1 MNQNAFVEQCLDFP
15 GLPAGTTFAVR
26 QHLGAVDQRGDRQRP
41 DRDGYRPAGV
51 PGPMISVR
59 FLRIVAM
66 ASAVFA
72 ADAMCGDVT
81 DYEIRCCF
89 TTQDLR
95 ASFKNNFTIEMGGA
109 DHPIGHLR
117 LVTPSG
123 RTLGYDQKSGLFRS
137 ITIDGIYGLYLSDA
151 MSMEEPEWHNSTPR
165 RIVLSRLEE
174 GEYRLEVIG
183 QRDGRYA
190 LSFDPVG
197 FEAVSYGKIF
207 SQVPIKVGEVHV
219 YSFPGKF
226 ANPRDGS
233 IPRSHPNAFRVRR
246 LEPQSKP

>member
-1 MNQNAFVEQCLDFP
+1 
-15 GLPAGTTFAVR
+15 
-26 QHLGAVDQRGDRQRP
+26 
-41 DRDGYRPAGV
+41 
-51 PGPMISVR
+51 MISVR
-59 FLRIVAM
+59 FLRSVVM

-72 ADAMCGDVT
+72 ADAMSGDVT

-109 DHPIGHLR
+109 NHPIGHLR

-123 RTLGYDQKSGLFRS
+123 RMLGYDQKSGLFRS
-137 ITIDGIYGLYLSDA
+137 ITADGIYGLYLSNA
-151 MSMEEPEWHNSTPR
+151 MSIDEPGWHDSTPR
-165 RIVLSRLEE
+165 RIVLYKLEE

-183 QRDGRYA
+183 QREGRYA

-197 FEAVSYGKIF
+197 FEDSHGSKHF
-207 SQVPIKVGEVHV
+207 SQVPIKGEEVHV

-226 ANPRDGS
+226 VNPRDGS

-246 LEPQSKP
+246 LEPQSMP